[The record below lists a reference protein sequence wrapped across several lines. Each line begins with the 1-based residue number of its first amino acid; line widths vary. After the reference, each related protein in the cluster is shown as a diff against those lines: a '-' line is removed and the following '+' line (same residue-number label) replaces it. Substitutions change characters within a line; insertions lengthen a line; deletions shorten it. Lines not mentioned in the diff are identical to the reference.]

1 MPGLRC
7 HRDFGKVT
15 PVTARRARTCNLA
28 DRTVKGTQNAAFFTV
43 AVSAARCFWPC
54 VVLSERQF

>member
-1 MPGLRC
+1 
-7 HRDFGKVT
+7 VT